1 MIPPAL
7 VLGFAL
13 STLYSLV
20 FFLIFGHGWLR
31 FFFYWTVGM
40 VGFLLGQWISAL
52 IGLSIFSLGELNL
65 LEASAVSWFGLFAAR
80 AWRK

>member
-20 FFLIFGHGWLR
+20 FFLVFGHGWLR
-31 FFFYWTVGM
+31 FFFYWIVGI
-40 VGFLLGQWISAL
+40 VGFLLGQWIADL
-52 IGLSIFSLGELNL
+52 IGLSIFSIGELNL
-65 LEASAVSWFGLFAAR
+65 VEATAVSWVSLFAAR